1 MDLSGTDRWSAL
13 PWGGWRRRRTRVLGP
28 VAPELRNEGRE
39 SAACQAQ
46 PQEARAERPHS
57 QTPGTWP
64 SPARAPRRAGVMP
77 ASRCVWAPGM
87 CLPVLSPEAPYKS
100 SPVSRGKASRPGP
113 WGAGGPTLAPPVPP
127 VNLLS
132 TAPPRPRPPPAH
144 LDGAVVERLGP
155 HLRDAELKAVELW
168 LVSGVRTVC
177 GRRTGF
183 TASQITRLSPRDL
196 KQANGQSLKR
206 QPLNS
211 QGFFSKN
218 SPGLHPAV

>member
-1 MDLSGTDRWSAL
+1 MDLSSTDRWSAL

-28 VAPELRNEGRE
+28 VAPQLRNEGRE

-64 SPARAPRRAGVMP
+64 SPARAPRREGVMP

-113 WGAGGPTLAPPVPP
+113 WGAGPPGTCRQVCGGADLR
-127 VNLLS
+127 LLS
-132 TAPPRPRPPPAH
+132 RPFSP
-144 LDGAVVERLGP
+144 VVSRLLGTSGF
-155 HLRDAELKAVELW
+155 LVCTVKV
-168 LVSGVRTVC
+168 VSGSQK
-177 GRRTGF
+177 GRMF
-183 TASQITRLSPRDL
+183 WY
-196 KQANGQSLKR
+196 
-206 QPLNS
+206 PL
-211 QGFFSKN
+211 
-218 SPGLHPAV
+218 A